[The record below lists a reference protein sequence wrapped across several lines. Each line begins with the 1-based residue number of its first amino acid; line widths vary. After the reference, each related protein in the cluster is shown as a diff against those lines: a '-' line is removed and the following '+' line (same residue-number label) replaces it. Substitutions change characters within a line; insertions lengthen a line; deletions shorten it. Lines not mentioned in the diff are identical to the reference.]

1 MLYFLRAMKCEI
13 CKNKIGETFLSKI
26 LGTYVKDAKGKKH
39 VVCFECQK
47 NLKSK
52 DTLLEKL

>member
-1 MLYFLRAMKCEI
+1 MKCEI
-13 CKNKIGETFLSKI
+13 CKKNIAETFMSKI

-47 NLKSK
+47 TLRSKSEILK
-52 DTLLEKL
+52 KL